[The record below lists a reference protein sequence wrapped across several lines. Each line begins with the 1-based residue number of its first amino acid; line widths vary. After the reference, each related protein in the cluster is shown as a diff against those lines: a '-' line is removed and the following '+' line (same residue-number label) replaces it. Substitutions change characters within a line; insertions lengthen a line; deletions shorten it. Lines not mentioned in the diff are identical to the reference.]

1 MGNHFSSNSNTN
13 EDLKIVKELEETID
27 KLEKTINEQL
37 YIIELLRG
45 KENTNQCVKD
55 GTVPDISHDSIKN
68 IEIAK
73 ANKDYEYIVLSGGG
87 IKGISYCGALDAL
100 DKYNILYDED
110 GKSKIKG
117 FAGTSAG
124 SIVAALL
131 AVGYNPT
138 ELKKVMSE
146 MDFKEFI
153 DDKTGYI
160 RDAVNFVEDY
170 GMCPGKY
177 MYDVLGELI
186 EKKTGDPDYTLCD
199 LFRDTGI
206 QLVLVG
212 TDMNALK
219 SVYFWHGNEE
229 KDYSDVP
236 IRKAV
241 RTSVS
246 VPFLFEPVICKGNY
260 CVDGGILDNYPIH
273 VFDGEYPGEIKARL
287 NLMPPNPKVL
297 GLNIMTDNEVLNYSL
312 TKRQQIAS
320 VYEFSMSFVDIF
332 FAESE
337 RRIMTPSFWKRTIN
351 LVTPDY
357 PLSNFSLSVKQKKE
371 LIDVGEK
378 YTNEFFDE

>member
-13 EDLKIVKELEETID
+13 EDLKIVQELEETIE

-45 KENTNQCVKD
+45 KENTDQCVKD
-55 GTVPDISHDSIKN
+55 GTVPDISHDSIKS

-87 IKGISYCGALDAL
+87 IKGISYCGALDIL
-100 DKYNILYDED
+100 DKYDILYDGD

-124 SIVAALL
+124 SIVVALL

-146 MDFKEFI
+146 IDFKEFV
-153 DDKTGYI
+153 DDKIGYI

-170 GMCPGKY
+170 GMCPGNY
-177 MYDVLGELI
+177 MYEVLGELI
-186 EKKTGDPDYTLCD
+186 EKKTGDPDYTLKD

-229 KDYSDVP
+229 KDYSNIP

-312 TKRQQIAS
+312 TKRQQIDS

-351 LVTPDY
+351 IITPDY
-357 PLSNFSLSVKQKKE
+357 PLSDFSLSTKQKEE
-371 LIDVGEK
+371 LINVGQK
-378 YTNEFFDE
+378 YTNEFFS